1 MLAQKGLIWD
11 RMLDFAGVSAE
22 DSLMLLF
29 GQRAAIFK
37 PLVQGEGVDG
47 QAGQGDMLNLQQGL
61 AGPGAVHK
69 VAEQVVHAQM
79 LVIMGVQALKPGVVR
94 QVGHCPEARL
104 DLFQLTGE
112 AALAVLALAE
122 TAEEG

>member
-1 MLAQKGLIWD
+1 MVAQKGLIWD

-47 QAGQGDMLNLQQGL
+47 QAGQGDVLNLQQGL

-79 LVIMGVQALKPGVVR
+79 LVIMGV
-94 QVGHCPEARL
+94 
-104 DLFQLTGE
+104 
-112 AALAVLALAE
+112 
-122 TAEEG
+122 